1 MTSLFSTPKTPT
13 LPKIKEPDPM
23 PDSEAA
29 AEAKRKKLA
38 ARSAQSGR
46 ESTFLSEG
54 SKSDT
59 LGG

>member
-1 MTSLFSTPKTPT
+1 MPSMFNTPKMAKVPEV
-13 LPKIKEPDPM
+13 KEPAPM
-23 PDSEAA
+23 PDTEAS

-54 SKSDT
+54 TKSDT